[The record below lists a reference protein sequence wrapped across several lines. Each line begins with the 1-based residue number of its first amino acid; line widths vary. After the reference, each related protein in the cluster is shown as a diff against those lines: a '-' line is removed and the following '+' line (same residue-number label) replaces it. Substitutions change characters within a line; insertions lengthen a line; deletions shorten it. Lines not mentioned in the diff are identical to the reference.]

1 MTGRLPDRLTVR
13 LGRAS
18 DAEDVLAFWRQATSV
33 ESSTDDPPA
42 LYTLLDRDP
51 GSLLVAELDGRV
63 VGTVI
68 VGWDGWRAGLYRLAV
83 DPSLRRR
90 GIGETLVRDAERR
103 LRELGARR
111 LAAVVI
117 GEHDH
122 AVGFWQA
129 MGYEHDARVHRFV
142 RTFPAD

>member
-1 MTGRLPDRLTVR
+1 MTVSPDGLTVR
-13 LGRAS
+13 SGRAP
-18 DAEDVLAFWRQATSV
+18 DVEDVLAFWRRATSV

-42 LYTLLDRDP
+42 LNTLLERDP
-51 GSLLVAELDGRV
+51 GALLVAELDGRV

-83 DPSLRRR
+83 DPSLRRC
-90 GIGETLVRDAERR
+90 GIGQTLVREAERR

-122 AVGFWQA
+122 AVGFWRA
-129 MGYEHDARVHRFV
+129 MGYELDARVHRFV
-142 RTFPAD
+142 RDLPAE